1 MMVKRILVVDDDME
15 IAMIMKETLERKLF
29 DVILAHDGIQA
40 IEKSK
45 SEKIDLILLDI
56 KMPFFSGFWF
66 CDAFKQRPETRD
78 IPIVI
83 VSGTLEDES
92 VQKAYH
98 LGAAACL
105 RKPFRPAEL
114 VQVVEKS
121 LSGPCQN

>member
-1 MMVKRILVVDDDME
+1 MSRRILVVDDDRE
-15 IAMIMKETLERKLF
+15 IAMIMKETLERSSY
-29 DVILAHDGIQA
+29 DVVLAHDGIQA

-83 VSGTLEDES
+83 VSSALEQQS
-92 VQKAYH
+92 IQKAYN
-98 LGAAACL
+98 LGAAGYL
-105 RKPFRPAEL
+105 SKPFRPLEL
-114 VQVVEKS
+114 VQVVEKNLAGTS
-121 LSGPCQN
+121 LN